1 MGRPR
6 LVTPE
11 EIEEAS
17 EFSPSQSFTAATLG
31 ISDHTL
37 QKACQEY
44 FGCTYPQYADRING
58 KWTKK
63 MIKRGIHLALEGN
76 ETMLKFMLG
85 HYAGMFEKHRHE
97 VTVQQIT
104 LSYSLDEQPVIEKAS
119 AIDISPIAKTSDDT
133 QSN

>member
-6 LVTPE
+6 LVTAE
-11 EIEEAS
+11 EIEEAA
-17 EFSPSQSFTAATLG
+17 EFSPSGAFTAATLG
-31 ISDHTL
+31 INEHTL
-37 QKACQEY
+37 QNSCKEY
-44 FGCTYPQYADRING
+44 FGCTYPEYAAKLNG

-63 MIKRGIHLALEGN
+63 MIKRGIQLALEGN
-76 ETMLKFMLG
+76 ESMLKFMLG
-85 HYAGMFEKHRHE
+85 HYAGMLERHRHE

-119 AIDISPIAKTSDDT
+119 AIDISPIAKTSNDP